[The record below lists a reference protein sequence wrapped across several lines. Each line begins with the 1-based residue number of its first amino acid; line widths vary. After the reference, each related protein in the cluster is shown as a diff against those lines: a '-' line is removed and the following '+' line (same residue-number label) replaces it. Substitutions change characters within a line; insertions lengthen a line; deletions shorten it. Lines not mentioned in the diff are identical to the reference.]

1 MVMVKE
7 STGFLKGYLQ
17 DFGLGDFWCTMAMR
31 IVLAFIL
38 HRGRMSCSCAA
49 GMIASEPVHRSQ
61 VTRFLAR
68 SRWKKMN
75 INSIARKQ
83 LLALEKRKGAFLILV
98 DGTLVGQAGK
108 LTENT
113 YSTGNRSK
121 RPRKKGS
128 RYNKYKHAK
137 RSCHQFIFCVLITPS
152 SHRIPYYLPHYTKE
166 YCKKHN
172 LESISTTQAAARLI
186 EQIELPKEAEVYVI
200 GDTAFD
206 SQEFHSVCER
216 KGYYWINPVNSSR
229 VFAGPKSK
237 RPQVRTRLKDWNSLK
252 LKSIKIHPSTSEY
265 ASYRRLSRW
274 RIGSKLKPRIYYAHQ
289 EAREVH
295 SVGKVRLVYSTTKP
309 NLTKATPDDVK
320 ILMTNAMHL
329 SLSQIIDLYS
339 IRWQIEVFFKELKS
353 RLGFDQ
359 YRFKKFGEVEGWVT
373 LAITT
378 VLFLE
383 MLRAKQL
390 ARRDLT
396 KEQRLWWSTQR
407 MHGLSEAFIQMTES
421 SELKFIS
428 ERIKTSGGI
437 AKLKRLLHNTT
448 PKEYR
453 MAA

>member
-1 MVMVKE
+1 MVMVRE
-7 STGFLKGYLQ
+7 STGLLKGFLQ
-17 DFGLGDFWCTMAMR
+17 NFGLGDFWNAMALR

-75 INSIARKQ
+75 INDPARKQ

-137 RSCHQFIFCVLITPS
+137 RSCHQFIFCLLIAPS
-152 SHRIPYYLPHYTKE
+152 GHRIPYYLPHYTKE
-166 YCKKHN
+166 YCKEHN
-172 LESISTTQAAARLI
+172 LESISTTQAAARLV
-186 EQIELPKEAEVYVI
+186 EQVELPQGAEVYVM

-206 SQEFHSVCER
+206 SEEFHSICQK
-216 KGYYWINPVNSSR
+216 KGYYWINPVNTSR
-229 VFAGPKSK
+229 VFAGPKGQ
-237 RPQVRTRLKDWNSLK
+237 RPQVRTRLTDWNRLK
-252 LKSIKIHPSTSEY
+252 QKSIKIHPSTSEY

-274 RIGSKLKPRIYYAHQ
+274 RIGSKLKPRIYYAHR
-289 EAREVH
+289 ETREVH
-295 SVGKVRLVYSTTKP
+295 SVGKVQLVYSTTMP
-309 NLTKATPDDVK
+309 NLTNATPDEVK

-339 IRWQIEVFFKELKS
+339 IRWQIEIFFKELKS
-353 RLGFDQ
+353 RLGFAQ
-359 YRFKKFGEVEGWVT
+359 YRFKSFSEVEGWVT
-373 LAITT
+373 LAITA

-383 MLRAKQL
+383 TLRAKQL

-396 KEQRLWWSTQR
+396 KAQRLWWSTQR
-407 MHGLSEAFIQMTES
+407 LHGLGEAFIQMTEAN
-421 SELKFIS
+421 ELKYIS

-437 AKLKRLLHNTT
+437 AKLKRLLHNTS

>member
-17 DFGLGDFWCTMAMR
+17 DFGLGDFWSAMAMR

-68 SRWKKMN
+68 SRWKKMD
-75 INSIARKQ
+75 INNPARKR
-83 LLALEKRKGAFLILV
+83 LLALEKRKGAFIILV

-121 RPRKKGS
+121 RPRKNGS

-137 RSCHQFIFCVLITPS
+137 RSCHQFMFCVLITPS
-152 SHRIPYYLPHYTKE
+152 GHRIPYQLPHYTKE
-166 YCKKHN
+166 YCKEHN
-172 LESISTTQAAARLI
+172 LTSISTTEAAAHLL
-186 EQIELPKEAEVYVI
+186 EQIELPKGAEVYVI

-206 SQEFHSVCER
+206 SHVFHSVCDN

-229 VFAGPKSK
+229 VFAGPHGR

-274 RIGSKLKPRIYYAHQ
+274 RIGSKLKPRIYYANL
-289 EAREVH
+289 ETREVH
-295 SVGKVRLVYSTTKP
+295 SVGKVQLVYSTTKP

-359 YRFKKFGEVEGWVT
+359 YRFKKFSEVEGWVT

-383 MLRAKQL
+383 ELRAKQL
-390 ARRDLT
+390 ASRELT
-396 KEQRLWWSTQR
+396 KAQRLWWSTQR
-407 MHGLSEAFIQMTES
+407 LHGLSEAFIQMTEAR
-421 SELKFIS
+421 ELKYIS
-428 ERIKTSGGI
+428 ERIKTPGGI